1 MIVQIMIET
10 EPEDNRLLERSEAEA
25 DELKC
30 DWKTGVRGN
39 EVAETRMGIY
49 TTMNS
54 FQTLFFSSS
63 KYYFSKKSLIIINVI
78 LSLIKALVIPKYH
91 AKFLFW

>member
-10 EPEDNRLLERSEAEA
+10 EPEGNRFLERSEA

-30 DWKTGVRGN
+30 DLKTGVRVN
-39 EVAETRMGIY
+39 EVAETRMGIN
-49 TTMNS
+49 TSTNS

-63 KYYFSKKSLIIINVI
+63 KYYFSKKSFIINVI
-78 LSLIKALVIPKYH
+78 LLLIKALVIPKYH
-91 AKFLFW
+91 SKFLF